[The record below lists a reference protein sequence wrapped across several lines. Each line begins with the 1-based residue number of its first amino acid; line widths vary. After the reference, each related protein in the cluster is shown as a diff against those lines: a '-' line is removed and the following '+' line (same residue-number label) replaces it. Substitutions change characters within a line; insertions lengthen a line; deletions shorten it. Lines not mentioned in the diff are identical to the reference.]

1 MNDLTKDANIV
12 GEIWTSI
19 AARCAGFPESYWCDL
34 ESEDA
39 YSTAV
44 VGSLTGSRCLA
55 PLKADDRMQKYLPG
69 IAPGAIRQRSFGVT
83 EPMTGTDTTNLK
95 MPTIAANADECLTT
109 GVSISACTVRRL
121 SRGSADCDS
130 DHQ

>member
-12 GEIWTSI
+12 GEIWTPI
-19 AARCAGFPESYWCDL
+19 AARCAGFPESHWCDL

-39 YSTAV
+39 YPTAV
-44 VGSLTGSRCLA
+44 VGSLTDSGFLTS
-55 PLKADDRMQKYLPG
+55 LKPDEQMQKHLPG

-95 MPTIAANADECLTT
+95 MPAIAANGDDYLTT
-109 GVSISACTVRRL
+109 GLSISA
-121 SRGSADCDS
+121 
-130 DHQ
+130 